1 MNLKLRSDDLEW
13 REIDGEV
20 VALDTRRAEYLAVDG
35 SGAALWRAL
44 QAGTTHGQL
53 VESLVERYAIDAAR
67 AAADVDAFIAQL
79 RDRGLLAA

>member
-1 MNLKLRSDDLEW
+1 MNLKLRSEDLEW

-35 SGAALWRAL
+35 SGTALWHAL
-44 QAGTTHGQL
+44 DGGATRQQL
-53 VESLVERYAIDAAR
+53 IDSLVVRYGIAGDR

-79 RDRGLLAA
+79 EAKELLSA